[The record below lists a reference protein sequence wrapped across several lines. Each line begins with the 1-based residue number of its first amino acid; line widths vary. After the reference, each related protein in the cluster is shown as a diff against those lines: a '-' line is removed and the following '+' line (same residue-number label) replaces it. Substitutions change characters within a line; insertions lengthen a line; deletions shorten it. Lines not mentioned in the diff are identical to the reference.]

1 MRLPV
6 VPAGKPNPS
15 SLEPSAGLPP
25 EEELKRAAGKRAI
38 VSVRDL
44 AKYYGPFP
52 AVGGVTFDIREG
64 EIFGLLGP
72 NGAGK
77 TTLISM
83 LATLLAPTS
92 GSAEI
97 NGFDLVRDGRRVKE
111 SIGLV
116 PQEIAL
122 YLQLSARDNL
132 TFFGRMY
139 GLQGKPLKKRVEALL
154 EIIDLGMWASIPVG
168 GYSGGMTRRANL
180 AVGLLHKP
188 RVLFLDE
195 PTVGVDPQSRNHIF
209 ESIRRLNRE
218 DGVTVLYT
226 THYMEE
232 AQSLCDRVAI
242 IDYGRLIALDT
253 PRNLINQIGTG
264 IIHLT
269 VDGNSAHLGEKLAAL
284 RPVENVASRED
295 HLEIRTKDAQ
305 QALLP
310 IMETVNSLGLRT
322 THLEI
327 LEPSLES
334 VFLKLTGRTLRD

>member
-1 MRLPV
+1 M
-6 VPAGKPNPS
+6 
-15 SLEPSAGLPP
+15 SLDDPGRRVLNES
-25 EEELKRAAGKRAI
+25 RAPDSVDERAI
-38 VSVRDL
+38 VAVRDL
-44 AKYYGPFP
+44 SKHYGRFP
-52 AVGGVTFDIREG
+52 AVGGVSFDIREG
-64 EIFGLLGP
+64 EVFGLLGP

-83 LATLLAPTS
+83 LATLLTPTG
-92 GSAEI
+92 GSAQI
-97 NGFDLVRDGRRVKE
+97 NGFDLVRDARRVKE

-132 TFFGRMY
+132 HFFGRMY
-139 GLQGKPLKKRVEALL
+139 GLQGDVLRQRIDDAL
-154 EIIDLGMWASIPVG
+154 ETIALGPWANVPVG

-209 ESIRRLNRE
+209 ESIQKLNRE
-218 DGVTVLYT
+218 GGVTILYT

-242 IDYGRLIALDT
+242 VDYGRLIALDT
-253 PRNLINQIGTG
+253 PRNLINRIGTG

-269 VDGNSAHLGEKLAAL
+269 LDRDADHLAEKLSAL
-284 RPVENVASRED
+284 PAIETAASRED

-310 IMETVNSLGLRT
+310 IMEIINSLGVRT

-334 VFLKLTGRTLRD
+334 VFLKLTGRTLRE

>member
-1 MRLPV
+1 MTLSKPKHVSVEAPV
-6 VPAGKPNPS
+6 APAPPNR
-15 SLEPSAGLPP
+15 SALTDERP
-25 EEELKRAAGKRAI
+25 I
-38 VSVRDL
+38 VMVRDL
-44 AKYYGPFP
+44 AKHYGPFQ

-83 LATLLAPTS
+83 LATLLAPTT
-92 GSAEI
+92 GSASI
-97 NGFDLVRDGRRVKE
+97 NGFDLMRDAKRVKE
-111 SIGLV
+111 CIGLV

-132 TFFGRMY
+132 HFFGRMY
-139 GLQGKPLKKRVEALL
+139 GLTGELLRKRISEALD
-154 EIIDLGMWASIPVG
+154 IIALGPWANIPIG

-180 AVGLLHKP
+180 AIGLLHKP

-209 ESIRRLNRE
+209 ESIRKLNRE
-218 DGVTVLYT
+218 DGVTILYT

-242 IDYGRLIALDT
+242 MDYGRLIALDT
-253 PRNLINQIGTG
+253 PRDLINRIGTG
-264 IIHLT
+264 IIDLSLEQDSAPLT
-269 VDGNSAHLGEKLAAL
+269 DSLSSLPAVERVEANEETL
-284 RPVENVASRED
+284 RVY
-295 HLEIRTKDAQ
+295 TKDAQ

-310 IMETVNSLGLRT
+310 ILEIVNSLGMHAS
-322 THLEI
+322 HLEI
-327 LEPSLES
+327 LEPNLES
-334 VFLKLTGRTLRD
+334 VFLSLTGRSLRD

>member
-1 MRLPV
+1 MTLSKPKHV
-6 VPAGKPNPS
+6 SVDPPAAPATPDEG
-15 SLEPSAGLPP
+15 
-25 EEELKRAAGKRAI
+25 AAVDQRSI
-38 VSVRDL
+38 VQVRDL
-44 AKYYGPFP
+44 SKSYGRFP

-83 LATLLAPTS
+83 LATLLQPTG
-92 GSAEI
+92 GSATI
-97 NGFDLVRDGRRVKE
+97 NGFDLVSAAKRVKE

-132 TFFGRMY
+132 HFFGRMY
-139 GLQGKPLKKRVEALL
+139 GLTGDLLRERITEALD
-154 EIIDLGMWASIPVG
+154 IIALGAWANVPVG

-180 AVGLLHKP
+180 AIGLLHKP

-209 ESIRRLNRE
+209 ESIRKLNRE
-218 DGVTVLYT
+218 DGVTILYT

-242 IDYGRLIALDT
+242 MDYGRLIALDT
-253 PRNLINQIGTG
+253 PRDLINRIGTG
-264 IIHLT
+264 IIDLSLGQDSAPLT
-269 VDGNSAHLGEKLAAL
+269 DRLSSLPDVERVEANEETL
-284 RPVENVASRED
+284 RVY
-295 HLEIRTKDAQ
+295 TKDAQ

-310 IMETVNSLGLRT
+310 ILEIVNSLGMHAS
-322 THLEI
+322 HLEL
-327 LEPSLES
+327 LEPNLES
-334 VFLKLTGRTLRD
+334 VFLSLTGRSLRD

>member
-1 MRLPV
+1 MHTTLSKEKKISV
-6 VPAGKPNPS
+6 NPS
-15 SLEPSAGLPP
+15 TAPTPP
-25 EEELKRAAGKRAI
+25 DAPAPVDGRAI
-38 VSVRDL
+38 ITVRDL
-44 AKYYGPFP
+44 AKHYGPFQ

-92 GSAEI
+92 GSAAI
-97 NGFDLVRDGRRVKE
+97 NGFDLVRDSKRVKQ

-122 YLQLSARDNL
+122 YLQLSTRDNL
-132 TFFGRMY
+132 HFFGRMY
-139 GLQGKPLKKRVEALL
+139 GLKGDLLQKRINEALN
-154 EIIDLGMWASIPVG
+154 IIALGPWANVPVG

-180 AVGLLHKP
+180 AIGLLHKP

-209 ESIRRLNRE
+209 ESIRKLNRE
-218 DGVTVLYT
+218 DGVTILYT

-242 IDYGRLIALDT
+242 MDYGRLIALDT

-269 VDGNSAHLGEKLAAL
+269 LEKDPEPLIGRLSSLPAVERVDSSEETL
-284 RPVENVASRED
+284 RI
-295 HLEIRTKDAQ
+295 HTKDAQ

-310 IMETVNSLGLRT
+310 IMDIVNSLGMHA

-327 LEPSLES
+327 LEPNLES
-334 VFLKLTGRTLRD
+334 VFLSLTGRSLRD

>member
-1 MRLPV
+1 MTVSDSTL
-6 VPAGKPNPS
+6 
-15 SLEPSAGLPP
+15 
-25 EEELKRAAGKRAI
+25 RAADTAPAPNSSGEKVI

-44 AKYYGPFP
+44 SKHYGRFP

-64 EIFGLLGP
+64 EVFGLLGP

-83 LATLLAPTS
+83 LATLLAPTG
-92 GSAEI
+92 GSAQI
-97 NGFDLVRDGRRVKE
+97 NGFDLVRNARRVKE

-132 TFFGRMY
+132 HFFGRMY
-139 GLQGKPLKKRVEALL
+139 GLQGDVLRQRIDEALD
-154 EIIDLGMWASIPVG
+154 IIALGAWANIPVG

-209 ESIRRLNRE
+209 ESIQKLNRE
-218 DGVTVLYT
+218 DGVTILYT

-253 PRNLINQIGTG
+253 PRNLINRIGTG

-269 VDGNSAHLGEKLAAL
+269 LDRDAEPLIGKLSSLPGVESVD
-284 RPVENVASRED
+284 SRESR
-295 HLEIRTKDAQ
+295 LEVRTKDAQ

-310 IMETVNSLGLRT
+310 IMEAINSLGIRT

-327 LEPSLES
+327 LKPSLES
-334 VFLKLTGRTLRD
+334 VFLKLTGRTLRE

>member
-1 MRLPV
+1 MTMTISD
-6 VPAGKPNPS
+6 PS
-15 SLEPSAGLPP
+15 LTTADMPTASNSEDERG
-25 EEELKRAAGKRAI
+25 I

-44 AKYYGPFP
+44 SKHYGRFP
-52 AVGGVTFDIREG
+52 AVGGVSFDIRKG
-64 EIFGLLGP
+64 EVFGLLGP

-77 TTLISM
+77 STLISM
-83 LATLLAPTS
+83 LATLLAPTG
-92 GSAEI
+92 GSAQI
-97 NGFDLVRDGRRVKE
+97 NGFDLVRDAKRVKE

-132 TFFGRMY
+132 HFFGRMY
-139 GLQGKPLKKRVEALL
+139 GLQGDVLRQRVKEALD
-154 EIIDLGMWASIPVG
+154 IIDLGAWGNIPVG

-209 ESIRRLNRE
+209 ESIRKLNRE

-232 AQSLCDRVAI
+232 AQSLCDHVAI

-253 PRNLINQIGTG
+253 PRNLINRIGTG

-269 VDGNSAHLGEKLAAL
+269 LDRDVEHLVEKLSSL
-284 RPVENVASRED
+284 PGVESVASSES
-295 HLEIRTKDAQ
+295 HLEVRTKDAQ
-305 QALLP
+305 QAVLP
-310 IMETVNSLGLRT
+310 IMEVINSLGVRT

-334 VFLKLTGRTLRD
+334 VFLKLTGRTLRE

>member
-1 MRLPV
+1 MTVSDSTL
-6 VPAGKPNPS
+6 
-15 SLEPSAGLPP
+15 
-25 EEELKRAAGKRAI
+25 RAADTAPAPNSSGEKAI
-38 VSVRDL
+38 ASVRDL
-44 AKYYGPFP
+44 SKHYGRFP

-64 EIFGLLGP
+64 EVFGLLGP

-83 LATLLAPTS
+83 LATLLAPTG
-92 GSAEI
+92 GSAQI
-97 NGFDLVRDGRRVKE
+97 NGFDLVRNARRVKE

-132 TFFGRMY
+132 HFFGRMY
-139 GLQGKPLKKRVEALL
+139 GLQGDVLRQRIDEALD
-154 EIIDLGMWASIPVG
+154 IIALGAWANIPVG

-209 ESIRRLNRE
+209 ESIQKLNRE
-218 DGVTVLYT
+218 DGVSILYT

-253 PRNLINQIGTG
+253 PRNLINRIGTG

-269 VDGNSAHLGEKLAAL
+269 LDRDAEPLIGKLSSLPGVESVD
-284 RPVENVASRED
+284 SRESR
-295 HLEIRTKDAQ
+295 LEVRTKDAQ

-310 IMETVNSLGLRT
+310 IMEAINSLGIRT

-334 VFLKLTGRTLRD
+334 VFLKLTGRTLRE